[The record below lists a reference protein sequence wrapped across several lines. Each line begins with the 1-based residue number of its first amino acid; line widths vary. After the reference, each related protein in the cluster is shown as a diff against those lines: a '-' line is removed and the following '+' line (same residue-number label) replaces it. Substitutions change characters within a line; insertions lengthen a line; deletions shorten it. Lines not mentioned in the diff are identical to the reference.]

1 MSATGIQQAAT
12 VIAKTTQ
19 TAIGGDIGTENAE
32 FVQMFFDYTKGDET
46 GVIIKAYAHRTL
58 NGTNHQYILWSESSG
73 VYTAEDEDVKL
84 TATGS
89 YVRQYDVSG
98 IDYIFFTQGGS
109 NNDGTPTGT
118 LAVSYTLS
126 GE

>member
-1 MSATGIQQAAT
+1 MSATGILQTAT
-12 VIAKTTQ
+12 VISKTLQ

-32 FVQMFFDYTKGDET
+32 AIQMFFDYVKGDET
-46 GVIIKAYAHRTL
+46 GVLIKAYAHRTL

-73 VYTAEDEDVKL
+73 VYTAEDDSLKL
-84 TATGS
+84 TASGS
-89 YVRQYDVSG
+89 YTREYDVRG

-109 NNDGTPTGT
+109 DNDGTPTGT